1 MARPT
6 IDDNEEKPLDP
17 AVEKVRRKLV
27 RFVAINLGLLF
38 LALMAVL
45 AAIVYKTGQ
54 SEDRP
59 TVAAAPDTNAS
70 RRDMVI
76 QDIRLP
82 RGSRVISHSISG
94 DRLSLHV
101 AVNGGEVIAV
111 YDMSS
116 GRMLHSFDLE
126 REP

>member
-1 MARPT
+1 
-6 IDDNEEKPLDP
+6 
-17 AVEKVRRKLV
+17 
-27 RFVAINLGLLF
+27 
-38 LALMAVL
+38 
-45 AAIVYKTGQ
+45 
-54 SEDRP
+54 
-59 TVAAAPDTNAS
+59 
-70 RRDMVI
+70 MVI
-76 QDIRLP
+76 QNIRLP
-82 RGSRVISHSISG
+82 RGSHVISHSISG